1 MGYITKLR
9 WEDGLAFDV
18 ELQGHHF
25 KVDADEE
32 FGGRDRGPRPKT
44 LVLSAL
50 AGCTGMDVASILQ
63 KMRMSWET
71 FLLEV
76 DAVSSDSHPVVY
88 TEISVRYILTGDQL
102 DRKKIERAVSLS
114 REKYCGVAAML
125 EKTAKIKTEIILNP
139 SST

>member
-9 WEDGLAFDV
+9 WEEDLSFDV

-44 LVLSAL
+44 LLLSGL

-63 KMRMSWET
+63 KMRMSWDS
-71 FLLEV
+71 FVLEV
-76 DAVSSDSHPVVY
+76 DAESSEPYPVVY
-88 TEISVRYILTGDQL
+88 TEISIRYIFTGDQL

-125 EKTAKIKTEIILNP
+125 EKTAKINTEIILNP
-139 SST
+139 